1 MIRPL
6 HRVLVLT
13 ALCAVNV
20 PAPAATAPR
29 SAPAANANK
38 ATTDSVAASDAWARA
53 TAPGMSVGA
62 VYLTL
67 QGGAQAD
74 SLIAASTARAGM
86 TQIHVVTE
94 ADGMARMRETAAV
107 DVPAGKRVPL
117 APQGTHIML
126 MDLKQ
131 PLVAGERFTLT
142 LQFAKAGTREV
153 TVQVVAPGAEPP
165 PR

>member
-1 MIRPL
+1 MMRLLP
-6 HRVLVLT
+6 RVLILM
-13 ALCAVNV
+13 ALSAVSALAYAATT
-20 PAPAATAPR
+20 PAPAPTA
-29 SAPAANANK
+29 AQ
-38 ATTDSVAASDAWARA
+38 ATTNVVTARDAWARA

-67 QGGAQAD
+67 LGGAKAD

-94 ADGMARMRETAAV
+94 ADGMARMRETEAV
-107 DVPAGKRVPL
+107 DVPAGKRVLL

-142 LQFAKAGTREV
+142 LQFANAGKREV
-153 TVQVVAPGAEPP
+153 IVQVVAPGAEPP